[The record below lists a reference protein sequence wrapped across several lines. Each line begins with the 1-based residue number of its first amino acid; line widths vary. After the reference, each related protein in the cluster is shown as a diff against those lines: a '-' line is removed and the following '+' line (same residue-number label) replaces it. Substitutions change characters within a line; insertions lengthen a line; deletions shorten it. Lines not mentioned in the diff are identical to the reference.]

1 MEERT
6 REANKEL
13 NEVTR
18 KVWRAAVL
26 FTGGMILLAVAMAL
40 SISVGVTEIS
50 IYTVWNSLVAFS
62 PESTNHAVIRELRMP
77 RALAGA
83 LVGAFLAVSGA
94 VMQGLTRNPL
104 ASPSIMGVTHGA
116 AFALILTIVFF
127 PAVSNIGMT
136 AAAFIGAGL
145 GVILV
150 FAVGSF
156 SKGGLTPAKLAL
168 AGVAIGGML
177 SSLSSAISLHFQVAK
192 QMSFWYAGG
201 LAATDWISVQILLVA
216 GAIGLTLAALIS
228 KSVTILSLGDE
239 VSKGLGQNTFLVKAL
254 GVIVVFVLTGAAV
267 SVAGTVGFIG
277 LVIPHVS
284 RFFVGSDYRL
294 IIPVSA
300 VLGSLLLVL
309 SDIGARLVNAPYET
323 PVGAITA
330 CIGVPFFLYLAR
342 GEGRGAL

>member
-1 MEERT
+1 MGER
-6 REANKEL
+6 RERRYTKIGQGQ
-13 NEVTR
+13 
-18 KVWRAAVL
+18 KGYWQI
-26 FTGGMILLAVAMAL
+26 GLLAAGIIVLLAFSMAL
-40 SISVGVTEIS
+40 SISVGAAS
-50 IYTVWNSLVAFS
+50 INLGTVWEALFAFS
-62 PESTNHAVIRELRMP
+62 PDSPDHAVIRELRLP

-94 VMQGLTRNPL
+94 IMQGLTRNPL

-116 AFALILTIVFF
+116 AFALIIAIVFF
-127 PAVSNIGMT
+127 PAISNIGMT
-136 AAAFIGAGL
+136 LAAFIGAGL

-150 FAVGSF
+150 FTIGSL

-201 LAATDWISVQILLVA
+201 LTATDWVSVHILLAA
-216 GAIGLTLAALIS
+216 GVVGLTMALFIS
-228 KSVTILSLGDE
+228 RSVTLLSLGDD
-239 VSKGLGQNTFLVKAL
+239 VSKGLGQNTMVVKVL
-254 GVIVVFVLTGAAV
+254 GVIVVFILTGAAV

-277 LVIPHVS
+277 LVIPHIA
-284 RFFVGSDYRL
+284 RFLVGTDYRL

-300 VLGSLLLVL
+300 LFGSLLLVL
-309 SDIGARLVNAPYET
+309 SDIGAKLLNAPFET

-342 GEGRGAL
+342 NEGGRNL